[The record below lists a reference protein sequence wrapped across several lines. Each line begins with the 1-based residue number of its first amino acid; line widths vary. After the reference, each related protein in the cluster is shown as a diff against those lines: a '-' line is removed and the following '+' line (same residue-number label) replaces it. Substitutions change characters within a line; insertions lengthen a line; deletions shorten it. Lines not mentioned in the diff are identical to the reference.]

1 VRIRDSVGVKR
12 WINERARQGGDGTE
26 SKRQRLGVGDW
37 EMNDGEQEKL
47 GVRDWER
54 VSQRMR

>member
-1 VRIRDSVGVKR
+1 MGLMKERDK
-12 WINERARQGGDGTE
+12 GGDGTK

-37 EMNDGEQEKL
+37 EMSDGEKEKL